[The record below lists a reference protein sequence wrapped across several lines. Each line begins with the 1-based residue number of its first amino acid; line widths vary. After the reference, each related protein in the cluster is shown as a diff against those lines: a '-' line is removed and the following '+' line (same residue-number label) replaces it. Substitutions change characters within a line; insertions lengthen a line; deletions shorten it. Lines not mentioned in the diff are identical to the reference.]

1 MRDYFLQV
9 EGNGADH
16 RSASGDESA
25 VAIARSCLGDRIAPT
40 HENAQNS
47 RMIPV
52 ILCLIVLAM
61 PFAIAAFAAFAASA
75 VRRPVSAQSYR
86 LNATAGDG
94 VADIDDDCTLYQ

>member
-40 HENAQNS
+40 HENAQDS
-47 RMIPV
+47 WMIPV
-52 ILCLIVLAM
+52 ILCLTVLAM
-61 PFAIAAFAAFAASA
+61 PFAIAAFAASA
-75 VRRPVSAQSYR
+75 VRRPVSAQAYR
-86 LNATAGDG
+86 LNATAGG
-94 VADIDDDCTLYQ
+94 GGEDIDDDCPLYQ